1 MDTIVCSRDTLGIP
15 WDLWPLKKLK
25 TPNGI
30 AASPSQLVG
39 PFGPCSWMVSQWLAP
54 AVCWSRAPVS
64 LLACMQNNLA
74 FWGCL
79 IFWVIPVTTQQLL
92 NGNAFSTLMAP
103 QRNIWLSMKKTYSP
117 FGGRPDP
124 PPHQQKNPLISTWFL
139 WPWLFWQYWPMQP
152 TPNPNGPL
160 QLQRWMSHPHS
171 FLFLPHLYDLIQ
183 LIQNQLI
190 TIMSI
195 LDFTPDVN
203 HFVFDFSE
211 FFM

>member
-124 PPHQQKNPLISTWFL
+124 PPPTEESTYIHLISMTL
-139 WPWLFWQYWPMQP
+139 VVLAILTNAAHSKSKWPTS
-152 TPNPNGPL
+152 TPEMDVP
-160 QLQRWMSHPHS
+160 SS
-171 FLFLPHLYDLIQ
+171 FISFFYLI
-183 LIQNQLI
+183 
-190 TIMSI
+190 
-195 LDFTPDVN
+195 
-203 HFVFDFSE
+203 
-211 FFM
+211 FMIWSSWSKIS

>member
-124 PPHQQKNPLISTWFL
+124 PPTNRRIHLYPLDFYDLGCFGNIDQCS
-139 WPWLFWQYWPMQP
+139 
-152 TPNPNGPL
+152 PL
-160 QLQRWMSHPHS
+160 QIQMAHFNSRDGCPI
-171 FLFLPHLYDLIQ
+171 LIHFFFY
-183 LIQNQLI
+183 LI
-190 TIMSI
+190 
-195 LDFTPDVN
+195 
-203 HFVFDFSE
+203 
-211 FFM
+211 FMIWSSWSKIS

>member
-1 MDTIVCSRDTLGIP
+1 M
-15 WDLWPLKKLK
+15 
-25 TPNGI
+25 
-30 AASPSQLVG
+30 
-39 PFGPCSWMVSQWLAP
+39 
-54 AVCWSRAPVS
+54 
-64 LLACMQNNLA
+64 
-74 FWGCL
+74 
-79 IFWVIPVTTQQLL
+79 IPVTTQQLL

-124 PPHQQKNPLISTWFL
+124 PPPTEESTYIHLISMTL
-139 WPWLFWQYWPMQP
+139 VVLAILTNAAHSKSKWPTS
-152 TPNPNGPL
+152 TPEMDVP
-160 QLQRWMSHPHS
+160 SS
-171 FLFLPHLYDLIQ
+171 FISFFLPHLYDLIQ

-195 LDFTPDVN
+195 LDFTLDVN